1 MSSELENKSIYRALT
16 TVNAPRALQIEAET
30 LAACLRLE
38 CNDRKWRPH
47 MRAFFDEVDRG
58 IILDL
63 VIEGATSFRDLDK
76 GLGVWEAGDSENA
89 RWIREMA
96 TVPMA

>member
-1 MSSELENKSIYRALT
+1 MSSKVEDKSIYRALT

-38 CNDRKWRPH
+38 CSDRQWRPH

-58 IILDL
+58 IILDI
-63 VIEGATSFRDLDK
+63 VIEGAVSFRDLDE
-76 GLGVWEAGDSENA
+76 GLSVWEVGDGENA

-96 TVPMA
+96 AVPMA